1 MDKRKIVLPIL
12 IGTIALGSASASIAW
27 YASSN
32 RLVVDSIKISFDASY
47 ELLISTSDDIDS
59 FRESLTYSDFD
70 PVGAFTPVSS
80 MYRETW
86 ESERKTKPVFYDASH
101 YSTDNDGNPFLW
113 TTNSGYFCQDIY
125 ILANDDVDVTLD
137 ALDTYIK
144 PNSLFN
150 NAYAS
155 DLRAKYPNLTEE
167 EIIAR
172 LDSLTKAM
180 RFSVLVSDDDFY
192 SYTVIDPNRNETTDV
207 LFGGTLDNNNT
218 SHTYF
223 DYYTKDDELYETLY
237 GEIYNRENIVYL
249 DASDEDSDFVLE
261 GDSSAFNARHKKGV
275 KKIDLEESINQGLV
289 VAKEKAVSLEEI
301 DQDPEKFYFPVKAYE
316 PRKLTLSIYIEG
328 WDLDS
333 VNYTMGASFLSNVS
347 FKIYRG
353 VVN

>member
-27 YASSN
+27 YAASN
-32 RLVVDSIKISFDASY
+32 RLVVDSIQISFDASY
-47 ELLISTSDDIDS
+47 ELLINTSNDIDS
-59 FRESLTYSDFD
+59 FRESLTYSDFT

-80 MYRETW
+80 MYRDEW
-86 ESERKTKPVFYDASH
+86 EQEKKDKPVFYDASH
-101 YSTDNDGNPFLW
+101 YITDSDGKPFLW
-113 TTNSGYFCQDIY
+113 TASSGYFCQDIY

-137 ALDTYIK
+137 ALDTYIS

-150 NAYAS
+150 NAYAREIRS
-155 DLRAKYPNLTEE
+155 RYPDLTEE
-167 EIIAR
+167 EIIER
-172 LDSLTKAM
+172 LDALTKAM
-180 RFSVLVSDDDFY
+180 RFSILISDEDFY
-192 SYTVIDPNRNETTDV
+192 SYTVIDPNRNETDDI
-207 LFGGTLDNNNT
+207 LFGGTLDNNNN

-223 DYYTKDDELYETLY
+223 DYYYKNNEQYETLY
-237 GEIYNRENIVYL
+237 GEIYNRENIVYTE
-249 DASDEDSDFVLE
+249 AAEEDSDFVLE

-275 KKIDLEESINQGLV
+275 KKIDLEESINNGVV
-289 VAKEKAVSLEEI
+289 VAKEKAITLDEI
-301 DQDPEKFYFPVKAYE
+301 DQDPEKFYFPCKAYE

-333 VNYTMGASFLSNVS
+333 VNYTMGASFLSNMS

>member
-32 RLVVDSIKISFDASY
+32 RLVVDSIKINFDASY
-47 ELLISTSDDIDS
+47 ELLINTSNDIDT
-59 FRESLTYSDFD
+59 FKESLTYSDFS
-70 PVGAFTPVSS
+70 PVGAFVPVSS
-80 MYRETW
+80 MYREEW
-86 ESERKTKPVFYDASH
+86 EAERKNKPVFYDASH
-101 YSTDNDGNPFLW
+101 YSTDTDGKPFLW
-113 TTNSGYFCQDIY
+113 TTNAGYFCQDIY

-137 ALDTYIK
+137 ALDTYIN
-144 PNSLFN
+144 PNPLFN

-155 DLRAKYPNLTEE
+155 EIRAKYPDLTEE

-180 RFSVLVSDDDFY
+180 RFSILISDEDFY
-192 SYTVIDPNRNETTDV
+192 SYAIINPNPNEEEV
-207 LFGGTLDNNNT
+207 LFAGTLDNNNN

-223 DYYTKDDELYETLY
+223 DYYYKNNELYETMY
-237 GEIYNRENIVYL
+237 GEVYNRENIVYTEALAEDTDFIL
-249 DASDEDSDFVLE
+249 D
-261 GDSSAFNARHKKGV
+261 GDSSAFNAKHKKGV
-275 KKIDLEESINQGLV
+275 KKIDLEESINNGVV
-289 VAKEKAVSLEEI
+289 VAKEKAVTLEEI
-301 DQDPEKFYFPVKAYE
+301 DQDPEKFYFPCRAYE

-333 VNYTMGASFLSNVS
+333 VNYTMGASFLSNMS